1 MGASEEAALP
11 APFGV
16 VLPALFAVVPL
27 SAVAVVPAGF
37 SAALLVSAAFPQ
49 PVAAVIRTEA
59 ASPIAISR
67 FMDIFLYLLTFNCLY
82 WKYIKSKGKRT
93 TGLGLCSPT
102 NTGGYARKME
112 RFWASRS
119 NNVMIVSRLP

>member
-1 MGASEEAALP
+1 MGVFEEVALP

-16 VLPALFAVVPL
+16 VLPAFA
-27 SAVAVVPAGF
+27 AVLPVFV
-37 SAALLVSAAFPQ
+37 AFPQ

-82 WKYIKSKGKRT
+82 WKYINGQ
-93 TGLGLCSPT
+93 P
-102 NTGGYARKME
+102 A
-112 RFWASRS
+112 
-119 NNVMIVSRLP
+119 